1 MDSAAKVDP
10 VELKAFEDDL
20 EKMSS
25 TFKELYDLIETYLMT
40 VHEKWQDSK
49 FDEFTDVFRKDQEK
63 VAELAEKYHTWSL
76 YVHERREVIEKTNPI
91 AF

>member
-20 EKMSS
+20 EIMSGA
-25 TFKELYDLIETYLMT
+25 FNELYDLIETHLLT

-49 FDEFTDVFRKDQEK
+49 FDEFTDVFRKDQER
-63 VAELAEKYHTWSL
+63 VSELAEKYHNWSL
-76 YVHERREVIEKTNPI
+76 YVQERREVIEKTNPI